1 MIKCWDDGVA
11 QLTKG
16 QKAVL
21 NCPSN
26 TAYGDRGAGGII
38 PPKATLR
45 FEVELIDF

>member
-1 MIKCWDDGVA
+1 
-11 QLTKG
+11 
-16 QKAVL
+16 L